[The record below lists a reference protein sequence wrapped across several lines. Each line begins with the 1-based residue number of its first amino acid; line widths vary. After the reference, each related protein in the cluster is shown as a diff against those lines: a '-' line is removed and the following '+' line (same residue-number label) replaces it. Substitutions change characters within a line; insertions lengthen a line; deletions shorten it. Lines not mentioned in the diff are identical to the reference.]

1 MDEVFLLGIE
11 RWRRQCIRLSAGPGS
26 QLPAGLKVAPAS
38 CLLSGGHPCP
48 PTVGETPTGQPPG
61 RRRYFANEDCQEP
74 PKLEFDLLLLW
85 DVFRDHHLCL
95 RCGGMSGA
103 CGAGYIP

>member
-1 MDEVFLLGIE
+1 LLHEWFWTPLGALIVLVLYQQF
-11 RWRRQCIRLSAGPGS
+11 RIYQIRRDGQRREELFQIVTENA
-26 QLPAGLKVAPAS
+26 AD
-38 CLLSGGHPCP
+38 
-48 PTVGETPTGQPPG
+48 GQPPG